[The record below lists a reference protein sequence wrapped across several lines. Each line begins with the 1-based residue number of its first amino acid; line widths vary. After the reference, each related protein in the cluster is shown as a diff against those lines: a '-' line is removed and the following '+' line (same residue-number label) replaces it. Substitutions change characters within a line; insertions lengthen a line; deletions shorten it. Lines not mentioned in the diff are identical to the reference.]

1 MNAINSKM
9 QEKGF
14 SRSETAG
21 LQVNVYTQEYERDNR
36 SRVGLGLGGGGGN
49 VGVGASGGIPIG
61 KMDTYMELT
70 FDFVD
75 IEKDALVWQA
85 VVESSFDVKAD
96 PEKRQK
102 IFDRIVEKALE
113 GYPPK
118 K

>member
-1 MNAINSKM
+1 MLGAL
-9 QEKGF
+9 EDVLDGLLAGGA
-14 SRSETAG
+14 SELEDDLLG
-21 LQVNVYTQEYERDNR
+21 
-36 SRVGLGLGGGGGN
+36 GLGLGGGGGN
-49 VGVGASGGIPIG
+49 VGVGVSGGIPIG